1 MGQTKLIDLKD
12 SDMDGPFDVIKLPE
26 EWRVVGRGFSIPCRD
41 EQSARKTLAKVQSV
55 WEA

>member
-1 MGQTKLIDLKD
+1 MGETKQIDHKD
-12 SDMDGPFDVIKLPE
+12 GAIDGPFNLIRMTE

-55 WEA
+55 WGS